1 MFTGHFL
8 ILAVYALLVSAAFA
22 TLLRETPREQARL
35 GAMMLG
41 AFVLFAY
48 VVAWLM
54 YPLPL

>member
-1 MFTGHFL
+1 VLTGHFL
-8 ILAVYALLVSAAFA
+8 VLVVYALLVSIAFA
-22 TLLRETPREQARL
+22 TLLRDNPREQVRL

-48 VVAWLM
+48 TIAWLM

>member
-1 MFTGHFL
+1 MST
-8 ILAVYALLVSAAFA
+8 AFA
-22 TLLRETPREQARL
+22 TLLRDDPRQQARL

-54 YPLPL
+54 FPLPI